1 MTAAEGQRE
10 AAAILEAAGVA
21 ESRRDASSLLTI
33 AIGRDTAFLIAHP
46 EYELTP
52 EEEKTYRDLTARRSS
67 REPLQYIRGHQEFY
81 GLDFIVSPDV
91 LIPRPETELLVEGV
105 LEVLLDIEEPSI
117 CEVGI
122 GSGCIAVA
130 ILHSLPGATAVGL
143 DVSPSALDVAR
154 INAEKNGVESRLDL
168 RESDVFEAINDETFD
183 VMVSNPPYVPAADI
197 DSLQAEVRD
206 FEPGVALT
214 DGEDGLSILSK
225 IVGESPQFLRREG
238 FLFLEIGFNQAT
250 RVREMFDRNIW
261 HSIDL
266 LPDLQGIPRIVKA
279 QIGHTQLTLRSDRK

>member
-1 MTAAEGQRE
+1 MRIDVARHE
-10 AAAILEAAGVA
+10 ASVILKQSGVA
-21 ESRRDASSLLTI
+21 EARREASSLLVM
-33 AIGRDTAFLIAHP
+33 AIGRDAAFLVAHP
-46 EYELTP
+46 EYKLSDAEESTFRELV
-52 EEEKTYRDLTARRSS
+52 KRRSN

-81 GLDFIVSPDV
+81 GLDFVVSPDV

-105 LEVLLDIEEPSI
+105 LEVLLGIAEPSI

-122 GSGCIAVA
+122 GSGCIAVS

-168 RESDVFEAINDETFD
+168 RESDVFEAINIDIFD
-183 VMVSNPPYVPAADI
+183 VIVSNPPYVPAADL

-214 DGEDGLSILSK
+214 DGGDGFSIISK
-225 IVGESPQFLRREG
+225 IVSESPHFLRREG

-261 HSIDL
+261 RSIDL

-279 QIGHTQLTLRSDRK
+279 RIGHTPLTPRNDRK